1 MAASNS
7 NPAGQLDCMDAEY
20 MEPEHDIGP
29 CDYRPDLS
37 GAADASNDTLPQPP
51 VPHTPWYR
59 VVDARRRRV
68 VAEESSKKPPAPF
81 DSRERRQGP
90 GRPRLPRLPEG
101 DHKVVLRIRGGIS
114 LQQEA
119 VLPLRAAI
127 QTALRAPLPLEVRI
141 RVRKEQNIALVS
153 TPDPDLAEQLC
164 HIQTLLLGS
173 KSYQVSAYVA
183 SPDNSCKGVITGALP
198 IPTEDSLINETV
210 TYPHAINII
219 QARPFGKNGACLY
232 TFEGRRVPRYV
243 YFQGV
248 EFRCRPFRPVTQVCH
263 CCLRTGHRH
272 EICPYPQE
280 RRCGNCGVLNPDEQH
295 ERCLPRCLTCGSDD
309 HPTIDL
315 GCPARQRGLGPRVM
329 KEGRQDPKGHNTTP
343 PRRDTKVST
352 TNQQPGGIPK
362 NTCSQGPQSTA
373 QYKEPKISYHEKKTK
388 QPVQPRVPPTIRTPA
403 TPLSNHPPFAPAQ
416 CGARSE
422 VTWPALPQREPT
434 QAPGSAARGGPTSS
448 SSSATGGS
456 RDPDPQLQ
464 QRQGPLDDATTV
476 GNQHRRRCRTCTA
489 STGLVRGSRR
499 RSTVERCA
507 MVLKRYRIIVTIAVI
522 GVMTCVGTV
531 LFALTITRDRHRA
544 AAAAADCNSTSCQ
557 DSRTQAA
564 ARSSVREA
572 VECRS
577 FYDFVCS
584 RHRHGRPLLHQQA
597 ALAFVTR
604 VNASLSSFPV
614 LSESF
619 LRGSCPGHYALLGLD
634 LHRACLGP
642 AGPTNWEQVAR
653 LLRRLG
659 LAGWPLAKAQPLD
672 RSPWD
677 LAGVL
682 DFNLGVFPLVRL
694 SLRRHYGSVTI
705 QLDRTPLPLRLHQL
719 SVPPPR
725 DVDSYLEIV
734 ERALGVLHGGEGT
747 IELEQ
752 AMERA
757 QPRDAFVYG
766 ARLIRLGDLPR
777 SRQWDW
783 AEYVAIVRDDSTL
796 LARANLTLLVHEP
809 EHLALAT
816 EILGNASAAVL
827 FNYLGYRTLTHLAP
841 LLPADAHFL
850 LSLAPWADAGPSPL
864 LAGCLRLLAHLHP
877 HCAAFLCRSEA
888 GRDEIRASQ
897 QTWTPRPSVVE
908 TLPWRDIDVGLRRA
922 RALLETRLVLREGSD
937 GSSSSLQECVQ
948 GGAALSPSKGGILE
962 SLLRVQS
969 ARPFWLA
976 ATPEDG
982 LDSRHQ
988 VEPFSMRA
996 DYFAEPNLVYV
1007 PPALSAALDDRP
1019 LGDVQAAAPLVE
1031 ALLRAALPGEPHEL
1045 LRFPASQLRCLAR
1058 RLGISQ
1064 YDGHMPDQLREL
1076 LQPSVL
1082 LQLLS
1087 RGRNGSALLSVQVSK
1102 QLKLSEH
1109 QLLLVHWASTLCD
1122 SPSLQKRLRRYKLIP
1137 TRQRVDVTLANH
1149 AAFHEAWNCPAGS
1162 AMHRSKACPPLT
1174 A

>member
-1 MAASNS
+1 
-7 NPAGQLDCMDAEY
+7 MDAEY

-29 CDYRPDLS
+29 CDYRPGLS

-127 QTALRAPLPLEVRI
+127 QTALRAPLPLEARI

-198 IPTEDSLINETV
+198 IPTEDALINETV

-272 EICPYPQE
+272 DICPYPQE

-315 GCPARQRGLGPRVM
+315 GCPARQRGLGPRVV

-352 TNQQPGGIPK
+352 TNQQPGDIPK

-464 QRQGPLDDATTV
+464 QRQDPLADASKSPV
-476 GNQHRRRCRTCTA
+476 EQASPVPPHSAPPHAPVLLQQTCAQYFQTPEF
-489 STGLVRGSRR
+489 TQGL
-499 RSTVERCA
+499 TQL
-507 MVLKRYRIIVTIAVI
+507 VLKFVSDSLEAVKTQLVKEQEQAQQRMETMFIERIDKIETAINHLYDLHAQSSP
-522 GVMTCVGTV
+522 
-531 LFALTITRDRHRA
+531 TRKHKQPKSA
-544 AAAAADCNSTSCQ
+544 
-557 DSRTQAA
+557 AA
-564 ARSSVREA
+564 ARSPQPTE
-572 VECRS
+572 E
-577 FYDFVCS
+577 
-584 RHRHGRPLLHQQA
+584 
-597 ALAFVTR
+597 VT
-604 VNASLSSFPV
+604 
-614 LSESF
+614 
-619 LRGSCPGHYALLGLD
+619 
-634 LHRACLGP
+634 
-642 AGPTNWEQVAR
+642 
-653 LLRRLG
+653 
-659 LAGWPLAKAQPLD
+659 
-672 RSPWD
+672 SP
-677 LAGVL
+677 
-682 DFNLGVFPLVRL
+682 
-694 SLRRHYGSVTI
+694 
-705 QLDRTPLPLRLHQL
+705 
-719 SVPPPR
+719 
-725 DVDSYLEIV
+725 
-734 ERALGVLHGGEGT
+734 
-747 IELEQ
+747 
-752 AMERA
+752 
-757 QPRDAFVYG
+757 
-766 ARLIRLGDLPR
+766 
-777 SRQWDW
+777 
-783 AEYVAIVRDDSTL
+783 
-796 LARANLTLLVHEP
+796 
-809 EHLALAT
+809 
-816 EILGNASAAVL
+816 
-827 FNYLGYRTLTHLAP
+827 
-841 LLPADAHFL
+841 
-850 LSLAPWADAGPSPL
+850 
-864 LAGCLRLLAHLHP
+864 
-877 HCAAFLCRSEA
+877 
-888 GRDEIRASQ
+888 
-897 QTWTPRPSVVE
+897 
-908 TLPWRDIDVGLRRA
+908 
-922 RALLETRLVLREGSD
+922 
-937 GSSSSLQECVQ
+937 
-948 GGAALSPSKGGILE
+948 
-962 SLLRVQS
+962 QS
-969 ARPFWLA
+969 
-976 ATPEDG
+976 
-982 LDSRHQ
+982 
-988 VEPFSMRA
+988 
-996 DYFAEPNLVYV
+996 
-1007 PPALSAALDDRP
+1007 
-1019 LGDVQAAAPLVE
+1019 
-1031 ALLRAALPGEPHEL
+1031 
-1045 LRFPASQLRCLAR
+1045 
-1058 RLGISQ
+1058 GISTPITPQ
-1064 YDGHMPDQLREL
+1064 HGQF
-1076 LQPSVL
+1076 Q
-1082 LQLLS
+1082 
-1087 RGRNGSALLSVQVSK
+1087 
-1102 QLKLSEH
+1102 
-1109 QLLLVHWASTLCD
+1109 
-1122 SPSLQKRLRRYKLIP
+1122 
-1137 TRQRVDVTLANH
+1137 
-1149 AAFHEAWNCPAGS
+1149 
-1162 AMHRSKACPPLT
+1162 
-1174 A
+1174 

>member
-1 MAASNS
+1 
-7 NPAGQLDCMDAEY
+7 
-20 MEPEHDIGP
+20 
-29 CDYRPDLS
+29 
-37 GAADASNDTLPQPP
+37 
-51 VPHTPWYR
+51 
-59 VVDARRRRV
+59 
-68 VAEESSKKPPAPF
+68 
-81 DSRERRQGP
+81 
-90 GRPRLPRLPEG
+90 
-101 DHKVVLRIRGGIS
+101 
-114 LQQEA
+114 
-119 VLPLRAAI
+119 
-127 QTALRAPLPLEVRI
+127 
-141 RVRKEQNIALVS
+141 
-153 TPDPDLAEQLC
+153 
-164 HIQTLLLGS
+164 
-173 KSYQVSAYVA
+173 
-183 SPDNSCKGVITGALP
+183 
-198 IPTEDSLINETV
+198 
-210 TYPHAINII
+210 
-219 QARPFGKNGACLY
+219 
-232 TFEGRRVPRYV
+232 
-243 YFQGV
+243 
-248 EFRCRPFRPVTQVCH
+248 
-263 CCLRTGHRH
+263 
-272 EICPYPQE
+272 
-280 RRCGNCGVLNPDEQH
+280 
-295 ERCLPRCLTCGSDD
+295 
-309 HPTIDL
+309 
-315 GCPARQRGLGPRVM
+315 
-329 KEGRQDPKGHNTTP
+329 
-343 PRRDTKVST
+343 
-352 TNQQPGGIPK
+352 
-362 NTCSQGPQSTA
+362 
-373 QYKEPKISYHEKKTK
+373 
-388 QPVQPRVPPTIRTPA
+388 
-403 TPLSNHPPFAPAQ
+403 
-416 CGARSE
+416 
-422 VTWPALPQREPT
+422 
-434 QAPGSAARGGPTSS
+434 
-448 SSSATGGS
+448 
-456 RDPDPQLQ
+456 
-464 QRQGPLDDATTV
+464 
-476 GNQHRRRCRTCTA
+476 
-489 STGLVRGSRR
+489 
-499 RSTVERCA
+499 

-584 RHRHGRPLLHQQA
+584 RHRHGRPLLQQQA

-604 VNASLSSFPV
+604 VNASLSSFPA

-642 AGPTNWEQVAR
+642 AGPTDWEQVAR

-747 IELEQ
+747 SDKDPGAYRAAAAAIVELEQ

-877 HCAAFLCRSEA
+877 HALRFFAGLKPGETKYVPPSRPGRRAVELFAAA
-888 GRDEIRASQ
+888 QRA
-897 QTWTPRPSVVE
+897 TASVVE

-922 RALLETRLVLREGSD
+922 RALLETRLVLREGRD

-1174 A
+1174 T